1 MRILSSHSLVLLWA
15 SLSFLAQGL
24 TIPNEH
30 REVLG
35 LPLIDHT
42 TPDNH
47 EIFQGEHVADEKPRS
62 EHHMLLE
69 ARRGRGGR
77 GGSRPSRPKP
87 SRRRKPTKTRTNT
100 PKPTPSKSSS
110 KKPTSKPTSKT
121 VSKSASRSTK
131 NVWPTP
137 AVSRPTTAIDPCYLF
152 IDCSTD
158 EAALEDVGAVKVAK
172 RAGNYAIDMH
182 ITDAP
187 TPTETAAVEHH
198 EKRDIRTQ
206 KPKMGTA
213 GTLVIKNLDYPGSGK
228 LFSGR
233 TPAHHAFQFVDNSIK
248 DARVKDLR
256 KAPANTIDFATEHI
270 VELQTLGK
278 FLESVAKKNSAL
290 AKFLL
295 NTWNTKLSVKQ
306 IKARTNKPTYGLA
319 KLPQNSGNTLNDLV
333 FNAFGS
339 NTQLEDFVL
348 CDDKINSY
356 KARIWSGK
364 APMSATNFKT
374 LVTKSLNG
382 KLPSNGYLTALK
394 MVFGVF
400 DYMDQTVV
408 TTNMRRV
415 IANVGKELANVE
427 LMFDKANLP
436 ANVPA
441 ASVFPA
447 GADLQKEWTAYMKAH
462 LSTISTKAQT
472 WANTQITHALTELK
486 KEIIVLEQTMKK
498 LQALEKKATP
508 AYKKNKQAAV
518 KRLTT
523 QIVKHKRE
531 VAAIAKKI
539 VLLENQRKA
548 TPTTALTK
556 QIKAQKKAWQRK
568 VEAQAGAERQR
579 AMLYSTSVKKVIAG
593 LKQDEI
599 ILKAYKAQVTSDLVM
614 PTP

>member
-1 MRILSSHSLVLLWA
+1 MSSK
-15 SLSFLAQGL
+15 SFAHMFIVATEQ
-24 TIPNEH
+24 H
-30 REVLG
+30 CRREVLG
-35 LPLIDHT
+35 LPLLDHIP
-42 TPDNH
+42 PDSY
-47 EIFQGEHVADEKPRS
+47 ELLQGGHIANEQPRS
-62 EHHMLLE
+62 EHHVLLE

-87 SRRRKPTKTRTNT
+87 TRKKKSTKTKKKT
-100 PKPTPSKSSS
+100 PKPSS
-110 KKPTSKPTSKT
+110 KKPPKSTSK
-121 VSKSASRSTK
+121 STK

-152 IDCSTD
+152 IDCSSD
-158 EAALEDVGAVKVAK
+158 ESALKDIGAGRVAK
-172 RAGNYAIDMH
+172 RAGNYPIDMH
-182 ITDAP
+182 ITESP
-187 TPTETAAVEHH
+187 LPTETATIDHY
-198 EKRDIRTQ
+198 EKRDVRTQ
-206 KPKMGTA
+206 KPKMGTS

-228 LFSGR
+228 LFSGSS
-233 TPAHHAFQFVDNSIK
+233 PARHAFQFNDNSIK

-256 KAPANTIDFATEHI
+256 RAPAKTIDFATEHI

-295 NTWNTKLSVKQ
+295 NTWNTKLSAKQ
-306 IKARTNKPTYGLA
+306 IKARTNKPSYGLT
-319 KLPQNSGNTLNDLV
+319 KLPQSSGNTLNDLV

-356 KARIWSGK
+356 KARVWSGK
-364 APMSATNFKT
+364 APMSASNFKT
-374 LVTKSLNG
+374 LLKKSLNG
-382 KLPSNGYLTALK
+382 KLPSNEYLTALK

-415 IANVGKELANVE
+415 IANVGKELANVKP
-427 LMFDKANLP
+427 MFDKANLS

-441 ASVFPA
+441 GSVFPA
-447 GADLQKEWTAYMKAH
+447 GADLQKDWSAYMKSH
-462 LSTISTKAQT
+462 LTTISTKAQT
-472 WANTQITHALTELK
+472 WANTQITHALAELK
-486 KEIIVLEQTMKK
+486 KEIFVLEQTMKK

-539 VLLENQRKA
+539 VLLEKQRKA
-548 TPTTALTK
+548 TPSSALTK
-556 QIKAQKKAWQRK
+556 QIKAQKKAWQKK

-579 AMLYSTSVKKVIAG
+579 AMLYSTSVKKIIAG

-599 ILKAYKAQVTSDLVM
+599 ILKAYKGQVKSDLVM